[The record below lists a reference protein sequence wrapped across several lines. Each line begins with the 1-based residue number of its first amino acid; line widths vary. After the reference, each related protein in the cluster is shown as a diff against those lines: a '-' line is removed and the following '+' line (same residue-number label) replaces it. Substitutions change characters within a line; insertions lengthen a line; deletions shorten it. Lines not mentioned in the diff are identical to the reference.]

1 MAKDYKKIYEEQ
13 FGKSNSP
20 TQLQKN
26 QKSINNL
33 KARLTA
39 GGVNPTEAADT
50 RNWLEK
56 TLNLTPDQNVVF
68 DVFEI
73 LNRPQQA
80 LFGGI
85 ENMQNDGSFLEG
97 AKEGLF
103 GNKNTNFKDI
113 LMNTGAFEDTT
124 LSDASKESDSK
135 LGALLNSIDLVDV
148 LGLAGDVFLDP
159 MDLPLIPVSAASKG
173 AKIAD
178 TAMDTAKA
186 LDTVSDVAKAAD
198 TAANVTKTL
207 DKANDA
213 IKLISPTQALGKV
226 AKGAIKGSAKVAD
239 STLEKA
245 LTKLDDTKG
254 IKYVNPN
261 SKWATEIGRIGD
273 NTGLLET
280 YKGLKNNITTMF
292 DTKLSRT
299 ARQSQKVNDA
309 KEAMTRASFE
319 KKYAN
324 VQNTFKEVAERTGKT
339 IEQVNKEV
347 NSIIDI
353 TKTIPMEEV
362 ISGAKNG
369 MIKYTKE
376 INDKLI
382 DIAAD
387 APDEFDTLVKGI
399 KKGENGMLELSED
412 WDKVLNKLD
421 TEKLQEQVK
430 RASLLPEAEQKI
442 IEENAKFY
450 QENAPEAIKV
460 VQDFYNDANNEIAQR
475 FETMK
480 DLGVKFN
487 ESNLE
492 GYSRHKLSDSY
503 KDNVMKLTEFG
514 VDPRDI
520 QEQLPSGIDAI
531 GTGSKT
537 LNTRKYNMPAQEA
550 NLLKKQELMNLPN
563 LSEEGKEFVKNNIDL
578 FDTTASSGL
587 QSYINQMPKLAKN
600 SELMNEVFLKQ
611 GLGDIDTISALKT
624 KIKEGV
630 DVQKNT
636 AELNKILDNSPFRIV
651 EKGKAPY
658 GFKKL
663 EGETKDYV
671 VNFLKSTGKKSG
683 NSDLIQMA
691 QKLNGIDG
699 IAIDPT
705 VLNIVKVSSNRTGNS
720 EFSKMYNKLMNFFKG
735 NATASVTNQMNN
747 ITGNMSN
754 MYLSGMS
761 MKDIANYSTQAA
773 KDLSNWEDILK
784 KGVTDITQ
792 LTEDELKTYNRLKGF
807 QENVNLLDKNSI
819 LKKYDIDGVMKSME
833 NKKGAIAAYVNFF
846 GDLNANEDRL
856 FKYAAYLKAMDDP
869 SFVKNLGIETV
880 DELGNVLSKEQQAG
894 MAVGKMLF
902 DPTDLT
908 AFEQGTMKNI
918 IPFYSYAKKNLAFQI
933 SNMGDNLQKYNKL
946 MKTYNSLKDSY
957 GDDYANMDEYFRNN
971 MYIPVPGI
979 DKDGNYT
986 FIRTQLPIADLIDF
1000 TNDPI
1005 NSLVSKGNPF
1015 IKTLYENATNT
1026 NTFTGKDIESFPGE
1040 KSKDLGLLE
1049 ELGNLVGI
1057 GNSLV
1062 PTKKQEQLIGNLTGL
1077 NAFTRQVDRAYKGY
1091 KDDGILGS
1099 ISNQFVQR
1107 KNVNTDRLNRS
1118 YDEIQS
1124 LKDLMKQYEQKG
1136 YQFSTISELK
1146 KANKNKT
1153 IANIDAILAKYGV
1166 GEKIIYNTGNKYYD
1180 YYMNNLK

>member
-39 GGVNPTEAADT
+39 GGVDTTEAADT

-85 ENMQNDGSFLEG
+85 ENMQNGDSFKEG
-97 AKEGLF
+97 AKQGLF
-103 GNKNTNFKDI
+103 GNKDTSFKDI

-124 LSDASKESDSK
+124 LNEASKESDSK

-148 LGLAGDVFLDP
+148 LGMAGDVFLDP

-178 TAMDTAKA
+178 TAIDT
-186 LDTVSDVAKAAD
+186 
-198 TAANVTKTL
+198 TKTL

-239 STLEKA
+239 STLEKV

-254 IKYVNPN
+254 IKYTNPT
-261 SKWATEIGRIGD
+261 SKWATELGRIGD

-309 KEAMTRASFE
+309 KEAMTRALFE
-319 KKYAN
+319 EKYAN
-324 VQNTFKEVAERTGKT
+324 VQNTFKEVAEKTGKT
-339 IEQVNKEV
+339 IEQVDREV
-347 NSIIDI
+347 NKIIDTVSEI
-353 TKTIPMEEV
+353 TMKNV
-362 ISGAKNG
+362 IDSAKDG
-369 MIKYTKE
+369 TIKYTDE
-376 INDKLI
+376 IYDKLL
-382 DIAAD
+382 DLAKD
-387 APDEFDTLVKGI
+387 NPDNYDTLINGI
-399 KKGENGMLELSED
+399 KKGENGVLELSED
-412 WDKVLNKLD
+412 WEKVVDDLATDKL
-421 TEKLQEQVK
+421 EKKVK
-430 RASLLPEAEQKI
+430 RASFLSKDEQKE
-442 IEENAKFY
+442 IEELTKYY
-450 QENAPEAIKV
+450 QENAPEAIDAI
-460 VQDFYNDANNEIAQR
+460 QDFYNSSNRKVAET
-475 FETMK
+475 FESMK
-480 DLGVKFN
+480 GLSDKFT

-492 GYSRHKLSDSY
+492 GYSKHKLSDNY
-503 KDNVMKLTEFG
+503 KDNIMKLTEFG

-520 QEQLPSGIDAI
+520 QEQLPYGIDA
-531 GTGSKT
+531 
-537 LNTRKYNMPAQEA
+537 LNTRKYNMSAQEA
-550 NLLKKQELMNLPN
+550 NLLKKQGLMNLPN
-563 LSEEGKEFVKNNIDL
+563 LSKEGKEFVKNNIDL

-587 QSYINQMPKLAKN
+587 QSYINQMPKLAKH

-611 GLGDIDTISALKT
+611 GLGDINTISALKT
-624 KIKEGV
+624 KIKEGE

-636 AELNKILDNSPFRIV
+636 VELNKLLDNSPFRLV

-671 VNFLKSTGKKSG
+671 VNFLKSTGNKTG
-683 NSDLIQMA
+683 NSDLVKMA
-691 QKLNGIDG
+691 QKLNGING

-773 KDLSNWEDILK
+773 KDLSNWEDLIK

-833 NKKGAIAAYVNFF
+833 NKKGAIADYVKFF

-869 SFVKNLGIETV
+869 SFVKNLGIESV

-933 SNMGDNLQKYNKL
+933 SNMGDNLQNYNKL

-971 MYIPVPGI
+971 MYIPIPGI

-986 FIRTQLPIADLIDF
+986 FIRTQLPIADLIDL

-1005 NSLVSKGNPF
+1005 GSIVSKGNPF
-1015 IKTLYENATNT
+1015 IKALYENTTNT
-1026 NTFTGKDIESFPGE
+1026 NTFTGNDIESFAGE
-1040 KSKDLGLLE
+1040 KSKNFGLLE
-1049 ELGNLVGI
+1049 ELGNLVGAD
-1057 GNSLV
+1057 NNLV

-1077 NAFTRQVDRAYKGY
+1077 NAFTRQIDRAYKGY

-1153 IANIDAILAKYGV
+1153 IENIDAIFAKYGV
-1166 GEKIIYNTGNKYYD
+1166 GEKTIYDTGNKYYD

>member
-20 TQLQKN
+20 SQLQKN

-33 KARLTA
+33 KAQLTV
-39 GGVNPTEAADT
+39 GGVDPTEATDT

-68 DVFEI
+68 DVFEV

-85 ENMQNDGSFLEG
+85 ENRQNNGSFLEG

-103 GNKNTNFKDI
+103 GNKDTSFKDI

-148 LGLAGDVFLDP
+148 LGMAGDVFLDP
-159 MDLPLIPVSAASKG
+159 MDLPLIPVSAVSKG

-178 TAMDTAKA
+178 TAMDTA
-186 LDTVSDVAKAAD
+186 
-198 TAANVTKTL
+198 KTL

-213 IKLISPTQALGKV
+213 IKLISPTQALGK
-226 AKGAIKGSAKVAD
+226 ATKGAIKSGANLAD
-239 STLEKA
+239 TALEKA
-245 LTKLDDTKG
+245 LTKIDETKG
-254 IKYVNPN
+254 IKYTNPT
-261 SKWATEIGRIGD
+261 SKWATELGRIGD

-280 YKGLKNNITTMF
+280 YKGLKNNVTTMF
-292 DTKLSRT
+292 NTKLSRT

-309 KEAMTRASFE
+309 KEAMARTLFE
-319 KKYAN
+319 DNYSN
-324 VQNTFKEVAERTGKT
+324 VQDTFKKVSEKLGKT
-339 IEQVNKEV
+339 VEQVDKDVNKIVDVV
-347 NSIIDI
+347 N
-353 TKTIPMEEV
+353 TIPMEKV
-362 ISGAKNG
+362 IDSAKDG
-369 MIKYTKE
+369 TIKYTKE
-376 INDKLI
+376 IRDKLI
-382 DIAAD
+382 NMAAD
-387 APDEFDTLVKGI
+387 APDEFDTLVNGI
-399 KKGENGMLELSED
+399 KKGKNGMLELSED
-412 WDKVLNKLD
+412 WDKVLDKLD
-421 TEKLQEQVK
+421 QKKLQEQVE
-430 RASLLPEAEQKI
+430 RASFLTKKEQKEI
-442 IEENAKFY
+442 KELTKYY
-450 QENAPEAIKV
+450 QENAPEAIEAI
-460 VQDFYNDANNEIAQR
+460 QDFYNNSNKYLSKT
-475 FETMK
+475 FNSMK
-480 DLGVKFN
+480 GLGDKFT

-492 GYSRHKLSDSY
+492 GYSKHKLSDSY
-503 KDNVMKLTEFG
+503 KANIMKLTEFG

-520 QEQLPSGIDAI
+520 QEQLPYGIDAI
-531 GTGSKT
+531 GTGSRT
-537 LNTRKYNMPAQEA
+537 LNTRKYNMSAQEA

-563 LSEEGKEFVKNNIDL
+563 LSKEGKEFVKNDIDL

-600 SELMNEVFLKQ
+600 SQLMDEIFLKQ
-611 GLGDIDTISALKT
+611 GLGDLNTISALKT
-624 KIKEGV
+624 KIKEGK
-630 DVQKNT
+630 DVERNT
-636 AELNKILDNSPFRIV
+636 VELNKLLDNSPFRLV

-671 VNFLKSTGKKSG
+671 VNFLKSTGNKTG
-683 NSDLIQMA
+683 NKDLIKMA

-720 EFSKMYNKLMNFFKG
+720 EFSKIYNKLMNFFKG

-761 MKDIANYSTQAA
+761 VKDIADYSTQAA
-773 KDLSNWEDILK
+773 KDLSNWEDLIK

-819 LKKYDIDGVMKSME
+819 LKKYDIDGVMKSIE
-833 NKKGAIAAYVNFF
+833 NKKGPVAAYVNFF

-869 SFVKNLGIETV
+869 SFVKNLGIESV

-894 MAVGKMLF
+894 RAVGKMLF

-918 IPFYSYAKKNLAFQI
+918 IPFYNYVKKNLAFQI
-933 SNMGDNLQKYNKL
+933 NNMGDNLQNYNKL
-946 MKTYNSLKDSY
+946 MKTYNSLTDSY
-957 GDDYANMDEYFRNN
+957 GDDYDNMEDYFKNN
-971 MYIPVPGI
+971 MYIPIPSV

-1000 TNDPI
+1000 TDNPLG
-1005 NSLVSKGNPF
+1005 NLVNKSNPF
-1015 IKTLYENATNT
+1015 IKALYENTSNT
-1026 NTFTGKDIESFPGE
+1026 NTFTGADIESFPGE
-1040 KSKDLGLLE
+1040 KSKNFSILEDLGNK
-1049 ELGNLVGI
+1049 LGVSK
-1057 GNSLV
+1057 SLI
-1062 PTKKQEQLIGNLTGL
+1062 PTKKQEQLLGNLTGL

-1153 IANIDAILAKYGV
+1153 ISNIDAIFAKYGI
-1166 GEKIIYNTGNKYYD
+1166 GEKTISNTGNKYYD

>member
-20 TQLQKN
+20 SQLQKN

-33 KARLTA
+33 KAQLTV
-39 GGVNPTEAADT
+39 GGVDPTEATDT

-68 DVFEI
+68 DVFEV

-103 GNKNTNFKDI
+103 GNKDTSFKDI

-148 LGLAGDVFLDP
+148 LGMAGDVFLDP

-178 TAMDTAKA
+178 TAMDTAK
-186 LDTVSDVAKAAD
+186 
-198 TAANVTKTL
+198 TL

-213 IKLISPTQALGKV
+213 IKLISPTQALGK
-226 AKGAIKGSAKVAD
+226 ATKGAIKSGANLAD
-239 STLEKA
+239 TALEKA
-245 LTKLDDTKG
+245 LTKIDETKG
-254 IKYVNPN
+254 IKYTNPT
-261 SKWATEIGRIGD
+261 SKWATELGRIGD

-280 YKGLKNNITTMF
+280 YKGLKNNVTTMF
-292 DTKLSRT
+292 NTKLSRT

-309 KEAMTRASFE
+309 KEAMARTLFE
-319 KKYAN
+319 DNYSN
-324 VQNTFKEVAERTGKT
+324 VQDTFKKVSEKLGKT
-339 IEQVNKEV
+339 VEQVDKDVNKIVDVV
-347 NSIIDI
+347 N
-353 TKTIPMEEV
+353 TIPMEKV
-362 ISGAKNG
+362 IDSAKDG
-369 MIKYTKE
+369 TIKYTKE
-376 INDKLI
+376 IRDKLI
-382 DIAAD
+382 NMAAD
-387 APDEFDTLVKGI
+387 APDEFDTLVNGIRKG
-399 KKGENGMLELSED
+399 KNGMLELSED
-412 WDKVLNKLD
+412 WDKVLDKLD
-421 TEKLQEQVK
+421 PKKLQEQVE
-430 RASLLPEAEQKI
+430 RASFLTKKEQKEI
-442 IEENAKFY
+442 KELTKYY
-450 QENAPEAIKV
+450 QENAPEAIEAI
-460 VQDFYNDANNEIAQR
+460 QDFYNNSNKYLSKT
-475 FETMK
+475 FNSMK
-480 DLGVKFN
+480 GLGDKFT

-492 GYSRHKLSDSY
+492 GYSKHKLSDSY
-503 KDNVMKLTEFG
+503 EDNIMKLIEFG

-520 QEQLPSGIDAI
+520 QEQLPSGIGAI
-531 GTGSKT
+531 GTGSRT
-537 LNTRKYNMPAQEA
+537 LNTRKYNMSAQEA

-563 LSEEGKEFVKNNIDL
+563 ISEAGKEFVKNDIDL

-600 SELMNEVFLKQ
+600 SQLMDEIFLKQ
-611 GLGDIDTISALKT
+611 GLGDLNTISALKT
-624 KIKEGV
+624 KIKEGK
-630 DVQKNT
+630 DVERNT
-636 AELNKILDNSPFRIV
+636 VELNKLLDNSPFRLV

-658 GFKKL
+658 GFEKL

-671 VNFLKSTGKKSG
+671 VNFLKSTGNKTG
-683 NSDLIQMA
+683 NKDLIKMA

-735 NATASVTNQMNN
+735 NATVSVTNQMNN

-761 MKDIANYSTQAA
+761 VKDIADYSTQAA
-773 KDLSNWEDILK
+773 KDLSNWEDLIK

-819 LKKYDIDGVMKSME
+819 LKKYDIDGVMKSIE
-833 NKKGAIAAYVNFF
+833 NKKGPVAAYVNFF

-869 SFVKNLGIETV
+869 SFVKNLGIEGV

-894 MAVGKMLF
+894 RAVGKMLF

-933 SNMGDNLQKYNKL
+933 NNMGDNLQNYNKL
-946 MKTYNSLKDSY
+946 MKTYNSLTDSY
-957 GDDYANMDEYFRNN
+957 GDDYDNMEDYFKNN
-971 MYIPVPGI
+971 MYIPIPSV

-1000 TNDPI
+1000 TDNPLG
-1005 NSLVSKGNPF
+1005 NLVNKSNPF
-1015 IKTLYENATNT
+1015 IKALYENTSNT
-1026 NTFTGKDIESFPGE
+1026 NTFTGADIESFPGE
-1040 KSKDLGLLE
+1040 KSKNFSILEDLGNK
-1049 ELGNLVGI
+1049 LGVSK
-1057 GNSLV
+1057 SLI
-1062 PTKKQEQLIGNLTGL
+1062 PTKKQEQLLGNLTGL

-1153 IANIDAILAKYGV
+1153 ISNIDAIFAKYGI
-1166 GEKIIYNTGNKYYD
+1166 GEKTISNTGNKYYD

>member
-39 GGVNPTEAADT
+39 GGVDPTEVADT

-97 AKEGLF
+97 AKEGIS
-103 GNKNTNFKDI
+103 GNKDTNFKDI

-148 LGLAGDVFLDP
+148 LGMAGDVFIDP

-178 TAMDTAKA
+178 TAMDTAK
-186 LDTVSDVAKAAD
+186 
-198 TAANVTKTL
+198 TL

-213 IKLISPTQALGKV
+213 IKFMSPTQALGKV
-226 AKGAIKGSAKVAD
+226 TKGAIKTGAGVAD
-239 STLEKA
+239 TTLEKG
-245 LTKLDDTKG
+245 LEKWDKSKG
-254 IKYVNPN
+254 ILYQTPN
-261 SKWATEIGRIGD
+261 SKWATELGKIGD
-273 NTGLLET
+273 DVGKLES
-280 YKGLKNNITTMF
+280 YKALKNHLTTMF
-292 DTKLSRT
+292 DTKLSKT
-299 ARQSQKVNDA
+299 ARATGKINDA
-309 KEAMTRASFE
+309 KEATTRLVLEDTYKNKVIPALE
-319 KKYAN
+319 NIAN
-324 VQNTFKEVAERTGKT
+324 KTGET
-339 IEQVNKEV
+339 IEQVDRNIGRALDKV
-347 NSIIDI
+347 SDI
-353 TKTIPMEEV
+353 NMRQV
-362 ISGAKNG
+362 IEGVKDRS
-369 MIKYTKE
+369 IKYSDE
-376 INDKLI
+376 IYNKLI
-382 DIAAD
+382 DIAND
-387 APDEFDTLVKGI
+387 VPNETEKLVNGI
-399 KKGENGMLELSED
+399 KKGKNGILELSED
-412 WDKVLNKLD
+412 WEKTLEKFAPEKLDSRVKRVSFLSQKAQKEIVDAMKRYEQIAPESVQVFRDFYTDANKLIGGYVD
-421 TEKLQEQVK
+421 PETGKQVDGIFSSMKGLNEKF
-430 RASLLPEAEQKI
+430 EA
-442 IEENAKFY
+442 
-450 QENAPEAIKV
+450 
-460 VQDFYNDANNEIAQR
+460 
-475 FETMK
+475 
-480 DLGVKFN
+480 
-487 ESNLE
+487 SNLE
-492 GYSRHKLSDSY
+492 GFSKHKVADDY
-503 KDNVMKLTEFG
+503 NENIRKLNTIYG
-514 VDPRDI
+514 VSPNEI
-520 QEQLPSGIDAI
+520 IKYEHKPFNMSG
-531 GTGSKT
+531 TNNRT
-537 LNTRKYNMPAQEA
+537 LNARRYNMSAEEA
-550 NLLKKQELMNLPN
+550 NIVKKNQLLSIPN
-563 LSEEGKEFVKNNIDL
+563 LSSDAKKFIKEDVNL
-578 FDTTASSGL
+578 FDINASSGI
-587 QSYINQMPKLAKN
+587 QEYINQIPRLAKN
-600 SELMNEVFLKQ
+600 AQNFDEVILKQ
-611 GLGDIDTISALKT
+611 GFGDLEKMSALKRAIRNGENVAENT
-624 KIKEGV
+624 
-630 DVQKNT
+630 QK
-636 AELNKILDNSPFRIV
+636 LNVLLDGSPFRLI
-651 EKGKAPY
+651 EGNKPSY
-658 GFKKL
+658 GFERL
-663 EGETKDYV
+663 DSDTQARI
-671 VNFLKSTGKKSG
+671 VNFLKGTGNKTG
-683 NSDLIQMA
+683 NKELSKMGEQLRT
-691 QKLNGIDG
+691 LFEYSSNN

-705 VLNIVKVSSNRTGNS
+705 VLNIIK
-720 EFSKMYNKLMNFFKG
+720 FSTDAPQKNELAKMYNKLMNFFKG

-773 KDLSNWEDILK
+773 KDLSNWEDLIK

-792 LTEDELKTYNRLKGF
+792 LTEDELRTYNRLKGF

-833 NKKGAIAAYVNFF
+833 NKKGAIANYVKFF

-894 MAVGKMLF
+894 KAVGKMLF

-933 SNMGDNLQKYNKL
+933 SNMGNNLQNYNKL

-971 MYIPVPGI
+971 MYIPIPGI

-986 FIRTQLPIADLIDF
+986 FIRTQLPIADLIDL

-1005 NSLVSKGNPF
+1005 GSIVNKGNPF
-1015 IKTLYENATNT
+1015 IKALYENTTNT
-1026 NTFTGKDIESFPGE
+1026 NTFTGNDIESFAGE
-1040 KSKDLGLLE
+1040 KSKNFGLLE
-1049 ELGNLVGI
+1049 ELGNLVGAD
-1057 GNSLV
+1057 NNLV
-1062 PTKKQEQLIGNLTGL
+1062 PTKKQEQLIGSLTGL
-1077 NAFTRQVDRAYKGY
+1077 NAFTRQIDRAYKGY

-1099 ISNQFVQR
+1099 IGNQFVQR

-1153 IANIDAILAKYGV
+1153 IENIDAIFAKYGV
-1166 GEKIIYNTGNKYYD
+1166 GEKTIYDTGNKYYD